1 MNKMISLFVCM
12 TLILIAVAVWGSL
25 QRNDPP
31 AVSWAH
37 MDKHA
42 YSTANSVSSQESS
55 SEITVM
61 ADGQPS
67 YLVQEYR
74 GHLGIFR
81 HGSQFPF
88 QELEIEVESMP
99 RASEQLLRHGIIAAD
114 DAALRHILDDD
125 GV

>member
-31 AVSWAH
+31 AVSRED
-37 MDKHA
+37 MDKQA

-61 ADGQPS
+61 ADSPPIS
-67 YLVQEYR
+67 
-74 GHLGIFR
+74 FR
-81 HGSQFPF
+81 NTAVISAFFGT
-88 QELEIEVESMP
+88 E
-99 RASEQLLRHGIIAAD
+99 ASFRFRNWKLK
-114 DAALRHILDDD
+114 
-125 GV
+125 

>member
-12 TLILIAVAVWGSL
+12 TLILIAVAVWSSL

-31 AVSWAH
+31 AVSRED
-37 MDKHA
+37 MDKQA

-74 GHLGIFR
+74 GHIGIFR
-81 HGSQFPF
+81 DGSQFPF
-88 QELEIEVESMP
+88 QELEIEVESLP
-99 RASEQLLRHGIIAAD
+99 RADQILLAHGIIAEG
-114 DAALRHILDDD
+114 DAELRKILEDYES
-125 GV
+125 